1 MRYLI
6 LVSHGTF
13 APGLHNALGM
23 MAGSDR
29 EDIRSTSLLDGM
41 DVDTFRANFAEL
53 VGDITAEDEIIL
65 TADIIGGSPLT
76 TALEVLTEK
85 GLLGKTLAIGGMNLP
100 LVLTAAFA
108 DAETPLEELEQ
119 ELTGEA
125 KDQIKRFDLGGD
137 EGCAGDDL
145 PGNGPKVCRFQIPQ
159 QRVSVCQLKHSP
171 VILIGKFFI
180 DLEPGDFFR
189 GGIQRETVCVQRRR
203 KLRVL
208 FLRGQYFLMPLHL
221 TAPFLPSP

>member
-53 VGDITAEDEIIL
+53 VKDITPEDEIIL

-76 TALEVLTEK
+76 TALDVLTEK

-125 KDQIKRFDLGGD
+125 KDQIKRFALGGD
-137 EGCAGDDL
+137 EDDD
-145 PGNGPKVCRFQIPQ
+145 I
-159 QRVSVCQLKHSP
+159 
-171 VILIGKFFI
+171 
-180 DLEPGDFFR
+180 
-189 GGIQRETVCVQRRR
+189 
-203 KLRVL
+203 
-208 FLRGQYFLMPLHL
+208 
-221 TAPFLPSP
+221 

>member
-1 MRYLI
+1 MRHLI

-41 DVDTFRANFAEL
+41 DVDTFRANFTEL

-76 TALEVLTEK
+76 TALDVLTEK

-108 DAETPLEELEQ
+108 DADTPLEELEQ

-137 EGCAGDDL
+137 EDDD
-145 PGNGPKVCRFQIPQ
+145 I
-159 QRVSVCQLKHSP
+159 
-171 VILIGKFFI
+171 
-180 DLEPGDFFR
+180 
-189 GGIQRETVCVQRRR
+189 
-203 KLRVL
+203 
-208 FLRGQYFLMPLHL
+208 
-221 TAPFLPSP
+221 

>member
-76 TALEVLTEK
+76 TALDVLTEK

-125 KDQIKRFDLGGD
+125 KDQIKRFDLDGD
-137 EGCAGDDL
+137 EDDD
-145 PGNGPKVCRFQIPQ
+145 I
-159 QRVSVCQLKHSP
+159 
-171 VILIGKFFI
+171 
-180 DLEPGDFFR
+180 
-189 GGIQRETVCVQRRR
+189 
-203 KLRVL
+203 
-208 FLRGQYFLMPLHL
+208 
-221 TAPFLPSP
+221 

>member
-29 EDIRSTSLLDGM
+29 EEIRSTSLLDGM

-53 VGDITAEDEIIL
+53 VQDITPEDEIIL

-76 TALEVLTEK
+76 TALDVLTEK
-85 GLLGKTLAIGGMNLP
+85 GLLARTLAIGGMNLP

-108 DAETPLEELEQ
+108 DADTPLDELEA

-125 KDQIKRFDLGGD
+125 KDQIKRFALGGD
-137 EGCAGDDL
+137 EDDD
-145 PGNGPKVCRFQIPQ
+145 I
-159 QRVSVCQLKHSP
+159 
-171 VILIGKFFI
+171 
-180 DLEPGDFFR
+180 
-189 GGIQRETVCVQRRR
+189 
-203 KLRVL
+203 
-208 FLRGQYFLMPLHL
+208 
-221 TAPFLPSP
+221 

>member
-13 APGLHNALGM
+13 APGLYNALGM

-41 DVDTFRANFAEL
+41 DVDTFRANFTEL
-53 VGDITAEDEIIL
+53 VKDITAEDEIIL

-76 TALEVLTEK
+76 TALDVLTEK

-108 DAETPLEELEQ
+108 DADTSLEELEQ

-137 EGCAGDDL
+137 EDDD
-145 PGNGPKVCRFQIPQ
+145 I
-159 QRVSVCQLKHSP
+159 
-171 VILIGKFFI
+171 
-180 DLEPGDFFR
+180 
-189 GGIQRETVCVQRRR
+189 
-203 KLRVL
+203 
-208 FLRGQYFLMPLHL
+208 
-221 TAPFLPSP
+221 

>member
-41 DVDTFRANFAEL
+41 DVDTFRANFTEL
-53 VGDITAEDEIIL
+53 VGDITTEDEIIL

-76 TALEVLTEK
+76 TALDVLTEK

-108 DAETPLEELEQ
+108 DAETPLDELEQ

-137 EGCAGDDL
+137 EDDD
-145 PGNGPKVCRFQIPQ
+145 I
-159 QRVSVCQLKHSP
+159 
-171 VILIGKFFI
+171 
-180 DLEPGDFFR
+180 
-189 GGIQRETVCVQRRR
+189 
-203 KLRVL
+203 
-208 FLRGQYFLMPLHL
+208 
-221 TAPFLPSP
+221 

>member
-76 TALEVLTEK
+76 TALDVLTEK

-108 DAETPLEELEQ
+108 DADTPLEELEA

-125 KDQIKRFDLGGD
+125 KDQIKRFALGGD
-137 EGCAGDDL
+137 EDDD
-145 PGNGPKVCRFQIPQ
+145 I
-159 QRVSVCQLKHSP
+159 
-171 VILIGKFFI
+171 
-180 DLEPGDFFR
+180 
-189 GGIQRETVCVQRRR
+189 
-203 KLRVL
+203 
-208 FLRGQYFLMPLHL
+208 
-221 TAPFLPSP
+221 

>member
-41 DVDTFRANFAEL
+41 DVDTFRANFTEL

-76 TALEVLTEK
+76 NAVEILTEK
-85 GLLGKTLAIGGMNLP
+85 GLLEHTVAIGGMNLP
-100 LVLTAAFA
+100 LVLTAVFA
-108 DAETPLEELEQ
+108 DEDESLQDVAREAMEESAQ
-119 ELTGEA
+119 
-125 KDQIKRFDLGGD
+125 QIRQFTMSNDD
-137 EGCAGDDL
+137 EDDD
-145 PGNGPKVCRFQIPQ
+145 I
-159 QRVSVCQLKHSP
+159 
-171 VILIGKFFI
+171 
-180 DLEPGDFFR
+180 
-189 GGIQRETVCVQRRR
+189 
-203 KLRVL
+203 
-208 FLRGQYFLMPLHL
+208 
-221 TAPFLPSP
+221 

>member
-53 VGDITAEDEIIL
+53 VQDITPEDEIIL

-76 TALEVLTEK
+76 TALDVLTEK
-85 GLLGKTLAIGGMNLP
+85 GLLARTLAIGGMNLP

-108 DAETPLEELEQ
+108 DADTPLDELEA

-125 KDQIKRFDLGGD
+125 RDQIKRFALGGD
-137 EGCAGDDL
+137 EDDD
-145 PGNGPKVCRFQIPQ
+145 I
-159 QRVSVCQLKHSP
+159 
-171 VILIGKFFI
+171 
-180 DLEPGDFFR
+180 
-189 GGIQRETVCVQRRR
+189 
-203 KLRVL
+203 
-208 FLRGQYFLMPLHL
+208 
-221 TAPFLPSP
+221 

>member
-53 VGDITAEDEIIL
+53 VGDITPEDEIIL

-76 TALEVLTEK
+76 TALDVLTEK
-85 GLLGKTLAIGGMNLP
+85 GLLDKTLAIGGMNLP

-125 KDQIKRFDLGGD
+125 KDQIKRFALGGD
-137 EGCAGDDL
+137 EDDD
-145 PGNGPKVCRFQIPQ
+145 I
-159 QRVSVCQLKHSP
+159 
-171 VILIGKFFI
+171 
-180 DLEPGDFFR
+180 
-189 GGIQRETVCVQRRR
+189 
-203 KLRVL
+203 
-208 FLRGQYFLMPLHL
+208 
-221 TAPFLPSP
+221 

>member
-41 DVDTFRANFAEL
+41 DVDAFRANFAEL

-76 TALEVLTEK
+76 TALDVLTEK

-108 DAETPLEELEQ
+108 DADTPLDDLEAA
-119 ELTGEA
+119 LTGEA
-125 KDQIKRFDLGGD
+125 KDQILRFALGGD
-137 EGCAGDDL
+137 EDDD
-145 PGNGPKVCRFQIPQ
+145 I
-159 QRVSVCQLKHSP
+159 
-171 VILIGKFFI
+171 
-180 DLEPGDFFR
+180 
-189 GGIQRETVCVQRRR
+189 
-203 KLRVL
+203 
-208 FLRGQYFLMPLHL
+208 
-221 TAPFLPSP
+221 

>member
-53 VGDITAEDEIIL
+53 VGYITAEDEIIL

-76 TALEVLTEK
+76 TALDVLTEK

-108 DAETPLEELEQ
+108 DADTPLEELEQ

-137 EGCAGDDL
+137 EDDD
-145 PGNGPKVCRFQIPQ
+145 I
-159 QRVSVCQLKHSP
+159 
-171 VILIGKFFI
+171 
-180 DLEPGDFFR
+180 
-189 GGIQRETVCVQRRR
+189 
-203 KLRVL
+203 
-208 FLRGQYFLMPLHL
+208 
-221 TAPFLPSP
+221 

>member
-53 VGDITAEDEIIL
+53 VQDITPEDEIIL

-76 TALEVLTEK
+76 TALDVLTEK

-125 KDQIKRFDLGGD
+125 KDQIKRFDLDGD
-137 EGCAGDDL
+137 EDDD
-145 PGNGPKVCRFQIPQ
+145 I
-159 QRVSVCQLKHSP
+159 
-171 VILIGKFFI
+171 
-180 DLEPGDFFR
+180 
-189 GGIQRETVCVQRRR
+189 
-203 KLRVL
+203 
-208 FLRGQYFLMPLHL
+208 
-221 TAPFLPSP
+221 

>member
-53 VGDITAEDEIIL
+53 VGDITAEEEIIL

-76 TALEVLTEK
+76 TALDVLTEK

-108 DAETPLEELEQ
+108 DAETPLDELEQ

-137 EGCAGDDL
+137 EDDD
-145 PGNGPKVCRFQIPQ
+145 I
-159 QRVSVCQLKHSP
+159 
-171 VILIGKFFI
+171 
-180 DLEPGDFFR
+180 
-189 GGIQRETVCVQRRR
+189 
-203 KLRVL
+203 
-208 FLRGQYFLMPLHL
+208 
-221 TAPFLPSP
+221 

>member
-41 DVDTFRANFAEL
+41 DVDTFLANFAEL

-76 TALEVLTEK
+76 TALDVLTEK

-108 DAETPLEELEQ
+108 DADTPLDELEA

-125 KDQIKRFDLGGD
+125 KDQIKRFALGGD
-137 EGCAGDDL
+137 EDDD
-145 PGNGPKVCRFQIPQ
+145 I
-159 QRVSVCQLKHSP
+159 
-171 VILIGKFFI
+171 
-180 DLEPGDFFR
+180 
-189 GGIQRETVCVQRRR
+189 
-203 KLRVL
+203 
-208 FLRGQYFLMPLHL
+208 
-221 TAPFLPSP
+221 

>member
-23 MAGSDR
+23 MAGSDH

-41 DVDTFRANFAEL
+41 DVDTFRANFTEL

-76 TALEVLTEK
+76 TALDVLTEK
-85 GLLGKTLAIGGMNLP
+85 GLLGKTIAIGGMNLP

-108 DAETPLEELEQ
+108 DADTSLEELEQ

-137 EGCAGDDL
+137 EDDD
-145 PGNGPKVCRFQIPQ
+145 I
-159 QRVSVCQLKHSP
+159 
-171 VILIGKFFI
+171 
-180 DLEPGDFFR
+180 
-189 GGIQRETVCVQRRR
+189 
-203 KLRVL
+203 
-208 FLRGQYFLMPLHL
+208 
-221 TAPFLPSP
+221 

>member
-53 VGDITAEDEIIL
+53 VGDITPEDEIIL

-76 TALEVLTEK
+76 TALDVLTEK

-108 DAETPLEELEQ
+108 DPETPLEELEQ

-137 EGCAGDDL
+137 EDDD
-145 PGNGPKVCRFQIPQ
+145 I
-159 QRVSVCQLKHSP
+159 
-171 VILIGKFFI
+171 
-180 DLEPGDFFR
+180 
-189 GGIQRETVCVQRRR
+189 
-203 KLRVL
+203 
-208 FLRGQYFLMPLHL
+208 
-221 TAPFLPSP
+221 

>member
-76 TALEVLTEK
+76 TALDVLTEK

-108 DAETPLEELEQ
+108 DAETPLDELEQ

-125 KDQIKRFDLGGD
+125 TDQIKRFDLGGD
-137 EGCAGDDL
+137 EDDD
-145 PGNGPKVCRFQIPQ
+145 I
-159 QRVSVCQLKHSP
+159 
-171 VILIGKFFI
+171 
-180 DLEPGDFFR
+180 
-189 GGIQRETVCVQRRR
+189 
-203 KLRVL
+203 
-208 FLRGQYFLMPLHL
+208 
-221 TAPFLPSP
+221 

>member
-41 DVDTFRANFAEL
+41 DVDTFRANFTEL

-76 TALEVLTEK
+76 TALDVLTEK

-108 DAETPLEELEQ
+108 DADKPLEELEQ

-137 EGCAGDDL
+137 EDDD
-145 PGNGPKVCRFQIPQ
+145 I
-159 QRVSVCQLKHSP
+159 
-171 VILIGKFFI
+171 
-180 DLEPGDFFR
+180 
-189 GGIQRETVCVQRRR
+189 
-203 KLRVL
+203 
-208 FLRGQYFLMPLHL
+208 
-221 TAPFLPSP
+221 

>member
-41 DVDTFRANFAEL
+41 DVDTFRANFTEL
-53 VGDITAEDEIIL
+53 VGDITAEDAIIL

-76 TALEVLTEK
+76 TALDVLTEK

-125 KDQIKRFDLGGD
+125 KDQIRRFDLGGD
-137 EGCAGDDL
+137 EDDD
-145 PGNGPKVCRFQIPQ
+145 I
-159 QRVSVCQLKHSP
+159 
-171 VILIGKFFI
+171 
-180 DLEPGDFFR
+180 
-189 GGIQRETVCVQRRR
+189 
-203 KLRVL
+203 
-208 FLRGQYFLMPLHL
+208 
-221 TAPFLPSP
+221 

>member
-53 VGDITAEDEIIL
+53 VGNITAEDEIIL
-65 TADIIGGSPLT
+65 TADIIGDSPLT
-76 TALEVLTEK
+76 TALDVLTEK

-108 DAETPLEELEQ
+108 DADTPIEELEQ

-137 EGCAGDDL
+137 EDDD
-145 PGNGPKVCRFQIPQ
+145 I
-159 QRVSVCQLKHSP
+159 
-171 VILIGKFFI
+171 
-180 DLEPGDFFR
+180 
-189 GGIQRETVCVQRRR
+189 
-203 KLRVL
+203 
-208 FLRGQYFLMPLHL
+208 
-221 TAPFLPSP
+221 

>member
-53 VGDITAEDEIIL
+53 VQDITPEDEIIL

-76 TALEVLTEK
+76 TALDVLTEK

-125 KDQIKRFDLGGD
+125 KDQIKRFDFGGD
-137 EGCAGDDL
+137 EDDD
-145 PGNGPKVCRFQIPQ
+145 I
-159 QRVSVCQLKHSP
+159 
-171 VILIGKFFI
+171 
-180 DLEPGDFFR
+180 
-189 GGIQRETVCVQRRR
+189 
-203 KLRVL
+203 
-208 FLRGQYFLMPLHL
+208 
-221 TAPFLPSP
+221 

>member
-41 DVDTFRANFAEL
+41 DVDTFRANFTEL
-53 VGDITAEDEIIL
+53 VGAITAEDEIIL

-76 TALEVLTEK
+76 TALDVLTEK
-85 GLLGKTLAIGGMNLP
+85 GLLAHTLAIGGMNLP

-108 DAETPLEELEQ
+108 DADTPLEELEQ

-137 EGCAGDDL
+137 EDDD
-145 PGNGPKVCRFQIPQ
+145 I
-159 QRVSVCQLKHSP
+159 
-171 VILIGKFFI
+171 
-180 DLEPGDFFR
+180 
-189 GGIQRETVCVQRRR
+189 
-203 KLRVL
+203 
-208 FLRGQYFLMPLHL
+208 
-221 TAPFLPSP
+221 

>member
-41 DVDTFRANFAEL
+41 DVDTFRANFTEL

-76 TALEVLTEK
+76 TALDVLTEK
-85 GLLGKTLAIGGMNLP
+85 GLLGKTLAFGGMNLP
-100 LVLTAAFA
+100 LVLTAAYA
-108 DAETPLEELEQ
+108 DADTPLEELEQ

-137 EGCAGDDL
+137 EDDD
-145 PGNGPKVCRFQIPQ
+145 I
-159 QRVSVCQLKHSP
+159 
-171 VILIGKFFI
+171 
-180 DLEPGDFFR
+180 
-189 GGIQRETVCVQRRR
+189 
-203 KLRVL
+203 
-208 FLRGQYFLMPLHL
+208 
-221 TAPFLPSP
+221 

>member
-53 VGDITAEDEIIL
+53 VQDITPEDEIIL

-76 TALEVLTEK
+76 TALDVLTEK

-100 LVLTAAFA
+100 HVLTAAFA

-137 EGCAGDDL
+137 EDDD
-145 PGNGPKVCRFQIPQ
+145 I
-159 QRVSVCQLKHSP
+159 
-171 VILIGKFFI
+171 
-180 DLEPGDFFR
+180 
-189 GGIQRETVCVQRRR
+189 
-203 KLRVL
+203 
-208 FLRGQYFLMPLHL
+208 
-221 TAPFLPSP
+221 

>member
-13 APGLHNALGM
+13 ALGLHNALGM

-53 VGDITAEDEIIL
+53 VGDITAEDEISL

-76 TALEVLTEK
+76 TALDVLTEK
-85 GLLGKTLAIGGMNLP
+85 GLLARTLAIGGMNLP

-108 DAETPLEELEQ
+108 DADTPLDALEA

-125 KDQIKRFDLGGD
+125 KDQIKRFALGGD
-137 EGCAGDDL
+137 EDDD
-145 PGNGPKVCRFQIPQ
+145 I
-159 QRVSVCQLKHSP
+159 
-171 VILIGKFFI
+171 
-180 DLEPGDFFR
+180 
-189 GGIQRETVCVQRRR
+189 
-203 KLRVL
+203 
-208 FLRGQYFLMPLHL
+208 
-221 TAPFLPSP
+221 

>member
-53 VGDITAEDEIIL
+53 VGDITPEDEIIL

-76 TALEVLTEK
+76 TALDVLTEK
-85 GLLGKTLAIGGMNLP
+85 GLLDKTLAIGGMNLP

-119 ELTGEA
+119 ELTEE
-125 KDQIKRFDLGGD
+125 KSYVYLF
-137 EGCAGDDL
+137 
-145 PGNGPKVCRFQIPQ
+145 
-159 QRVSVCQLKHSP
+159 HS
-171 VILIGKFFI
+171 
-180 DLEPGDFFR
+180 R
-189 GGIQRETVCVQRRR
+189 
-203 KLRVL
+203 
-208 FLRGQYFLMPLHL
+208 
-221 TAPFLPSP
+221 

>member
-53 VGDITAEDEIIL
+53 VKDITPEDEIIL

-76 TALEVLTEK
+76 TALDVLTEK
-85 GLLGKTLAIGGMNLP
+85 GLLAHTLAIGGMNLP

-108 DAETPLEELEQ
+108 DAETPLEELEA

-125 KDQIKRFDLGGD
+125 RDQIKRFDLSGD
-137 EGCAGDDL
+137 EDDD
-145 PGNGPKVCRFQIPQ
+145 I
-159 QRVSVCQLKHSP
+159 
-171 VILIGKFFI
+171 
-180 DLEPGDFFR
+180 
-189 GGIQRETVCVQRRR
+189 
-203 KLRVL
+203 
-208 FLRGQYFLMPLHL
+208 
-221 TAPFLPSP
+221 

>member
-41 DVDTFRANFAEL
+41 DVDTFRANFTEL

-76 TALEVLTEK
+76 TALDVLTEK

-108 DAETPLEELEQ
+108 DAETPLEGLEQ

-137 EGCAGDDL
+137 EDDD
-145 PGNGPKVCRFQIPQ
+145 I
-159 QRVSVCQLKHSP
+159 
-171 VILIGKFFI
+171 
-180 DLEPGDFFR
+180 
-189 GGIQRETVCVQRRR
+189 
-203 KLRVL
+203 
-208 FLRGQYFLMPLHL
+208 
-221 TAPFLPSP
+221 

>member
-53 VGDITAEDEIIL
+53 VQDITPEDEIIL

-76 TALEVLTEK
+76 TALDVLTEK

-108 DAETPLEELEQ
+108 DADTPLDELEA
-119 ELTGEA
+119 ELTDEA
-125 KDQIKRFDLGGD
+125 KDQIKRFALGGD
-137 EGCAGDDL
+137 EDDD
-145 PGNGPKVCRFQIPQ
+145 I
-159 QRVSVCQLKHSP
+159 
-171 VILIGKFFI
+171 
-180 DLEPGDFFR
+180 
-189 GGIQRETVCVQRRR
+189 
-203 KLRVL
+203 
-208 FLRGQYFLMPLHL
+208 
-221 TAPFLPSP
+221 

>member
-76 TALEVLTEK
+76 TALDVLTEK

-108 DAETPLEELEQ
+108 DADTPLEELEQ
-119 ELTGEA
+119 EFTGEA

-137 EGCAGDDL
+137 EDDD
-145 PGNGPKVCRFQIPQ
+145 I
-159 QRVSVCQLKHSP
+159 
-171 VILIGKFFI
+171 
-180 DLEPGDFFR
+180 
-189 GGIQRETVCVQRRR
+189 
-203 KLRVL
+203 
-208 FLRGQYFLMPLHL
+208 
-221 TAPFLPSP
+221 

>member
-41 DVDTFRANFAEL
+41 DVDTFRANFAKL
-53 VGDITAEDEIIL
+53 VQDITPEDEIIL

-76 TALEVLTEK
+76 TALDVLTEK
-85 GLLGKTLAIGGMNLP
+85 GLLARTLAIGGMNLP

-108 DAETPLEELEQ
+108 DADTPLDELEA

-125 KDQIKRFDLGGD
+125 KDQIKRFALGGD
-137 EGCAGDDL
+137 EDDD
-145 PGNGPKVCRFQIPQ
+145 I
-159 QRVSVCQLKHSP
+159 
-171 VILIGKFFI
+171 
-180 DLEPGDFFR
+180 
-189 GGIQRETVCVQRRR
+189 
-203 KLRVL
+203 
-208 FLRGQYFLMPLHL
+208 
-221 TAPFLPSP
+221 

>member
-53 VGDITAEDEIIL
+53 VEDITAEDEIIL

-76 TALEVLTEK
+76 TALDVLTEK

-108 DAETPLEELEQ
+108 DADTPLDELEA

-125 KDQIKRFDLGGD
+125 KDQIKRFALGGD
-137 EGCAGDDL
+137 EDDD
-145 PGNGPKVCRFQIPQ
+145 I
-159 QRVSVCQLKHSP
+159 
-171 VILIGKFFI
+171 
-180 DLEPGDFFR
+180 
-189 GGIQRETVCVQRRR
+189 
-203 KLRVL
+203 
-208 FLRGQYFLMPLHL
+208 
-221 TAPFLPSP
+221 

>member
-53 VGDITAEDEIIL
+53 VGDITPEDEIIL

-76 TALEVLTEK
+76 TALDVLTEK
-85 GLLGKTLAIGGMNLP
+85 GLLARTLAIGGMNLP

-108 DAETPLEELEQ
+108 DADTPLDELEA
-119 ELTGEA
+119 EITGEA
-125 KDQIKRFDLGGD
+125 KDQIKRFALGGD
-137 EGCAGDDL
+137 EDDD
-145 PGNGPKVCRFQIPQ
+145 I
-159 QRVSVCQLKHSP
+159 
-171 VILIGKFFI
+171 
-180 DLEPGDFFR
+180 
-189 GGIQRETVCVQRRR
+189 
-203 KLRVL
+203 
-208 FLRGQYFLMPLHL
+208 
-221 TAPFLPSP
+221 

>member
-76 TALEVLTEK
+76 TALDVLTEK
-85 GLLGKTLAIGGMNLP
+85 GLLARTLAIGGMNLP

-108 DAETPLEELEQ
+108 DAETPLDVLEQ

-125 KDQIKRFDLGGD
+125 KDQIKRFALSGD
-137 EGCAGDDL
+137 EDDD
-145 PGNGPKVCRFQIPQ
+145 I
-159 QRVSVCQLKHSP
+159 
-171 VILIGKFFI
+171 
-180 DLEPGDFFR
+180 
-189 GGIQRETVCVQRRR
+189 
-203 KLRVL
+203 
-208 FLRGQYFLMPLHL
+208 
-221 TAPFLPSP
+221 